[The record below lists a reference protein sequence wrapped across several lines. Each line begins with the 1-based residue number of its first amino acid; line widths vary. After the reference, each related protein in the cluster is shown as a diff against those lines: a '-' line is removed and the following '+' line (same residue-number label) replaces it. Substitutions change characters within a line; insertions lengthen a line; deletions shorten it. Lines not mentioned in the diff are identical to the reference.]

1 MNQIVALG
9 SSMAMMP
16 NPTLVEGGWETFASD
31 LTRDEKVTFHR
42 YKEDE
47 SRLFSSEGDQLALIT
62 VPRNESERYR
72 LPQQS
77 VADGFKHLWWFRQQ
91 YYRV

>member
-1 MNQIVALG
+1 MPSSAL
-9 SSMAMMP
+9 AE
-16 NPTLVEGGWETFASD
+16 TGWETFASD
-31 LTRDEKVTFHR
+31 ITRDEKVTFHR

-62 VPRNESERYR
+62 VPRHESEHYR

-77 VADGFKHLWWFRQQ
+77 VADGFKHLW
-91 YYRV
+91 

>member
-1 MNQIVALG
+1 MNQIVTL
-9 SSMAMMP
+9 SSSTAMMP
-16 NPTLVEGGWETFASD
+16 TSTLAEGGWETFASD
-31 LTRDEKVTFHR
+31 ITRDEKVTFHR

-47 SRLFSSEGDQLALIT
+47 SRLFSCEGDQLALIT

-91 YYRV
+91 SYRV